1 MNNRNP
7 IDDRELDR
15 RIDALFESRVPPAEG
30 FTGRVV
36 EAVRRDRVHRK
47 RRAWQWALGG
57 AAGIAATLLFS
68 ARVLTS
74 DPVMETT
81 APLLVAEAA
90 PVAPVAAERSADS
103 MADLQELFEA
113 VNLYS
118 EALHLEALLAEAGSQ
133 LDEEHEQTLE
143 ILTYFAGF

>member
-15 RIDALFESRVPPAEG
+15 RIDALFESRVSPAEG

-57 AAGIAATLLFS
+57 AAGMAATLLFS

-81 APLLVAEAA
+81 APVLVAEA
-90 PVAPVAAERSADS
+90 APVAAERSADS

-143 ILTYFAGF
+143 ILTYFAGL